1 MIIIPAI
8 DLRGGRCVRLTQGQ
22 ASAETVYSENP
33 VKIAKRWYDEG
44 AEMLHI
50 VNLDAAL
57 NKNDAENLKALQSIL
72 FEVNIPV
79 QFGGGVRSLDDVRAI
94 DELGATR
101 IVIGTT
107 AIENPLLLHQIID
120 EFGSTIVVGI
130 DARDGK
136 VALRGWEKLSN
147 IDAIDFAQ
155 KVAEMGIERIVY
167 TDIARDGMLSGI
179 NLDATREIAEAS
191 GLKVTASGGVA
202 SVDDIYALKD
212 LEPYGVDSVI
222 VGKALYEGVFT
233 LEEALD
239 AAESDDDEG
248 E

>member
-33 VKIAKRWYDEG
+33 VKVAKRWIEEG

-57 NKNDAENLKALQSIL
+57 NQDDTDNLRALENIL
-72 FEVNIPV
+72 YEINIPV
-79 QFGGGVRSLDDVRAI
+79 QFGGGVRTLDDVRRL

-107 AIENPLLLHQIID
+107 AIENPFLLSHIID

-136 VALRGWEKLSN
+136 VALRGWEKMSN
-147 IDAIDFAQ
+147 LDAKEFAV
-155 KVAEMGIERIVY
+155 KVADMGIERIVY

-179 NLDATREIAEAS
+179 NLDATRQIAEVS

-202 SVDDIYALKD
+202 SVDDIYALRD
-212 LEPYGVDSVI
+212 IEESGVDSVI
-222 VGKALYEGVFT
+222 IGKALYEGVFT
-233 LEEALD
+233 LEDALD
-239 AAESDDDEG
+239 AAGSNEDDD
-248 E
+248 

>member
-33 VKIAKRWYDEG
+33 VVVAKRWYDEG

-50 VNLDAAL
+50 VDLDAVL
-57 NKNDAENLKALQSIL
+57 NKDDTENLKTLERIL
-72 FEVNIPV
+72 YEVTIPV
-79 QFGGGVRSLDDVRAI
+79 QFGGGVRSLDDVRRL

-107 AIENPLLLHQIID
+107 AIENPVLLSHIVD

-147 IDAIDFAQ
+147 VNAVDFGQ
-155 KVAEMGIERIVY
+155 KIAEMGVERIVY
-167 TDIARDGMLSGI
+167 TDIARDGTLSGI
-179 NLDATREIAEAS
+179 NIEATREIAEAS

-202 SVDDIYALKD
+202 SLDNIYALKK
-212 LEPYGVDSVI
+212 LEQYGVDSVI
-222 VGKALYEGVFT
+222 IGKALYEGVFT

-239 AAESDDDEG
+239 AAEE
-248 E
+248 

>member
-22 ASAETVYSENP
+22 ATAETVYSQNP
-33 VKIAKRWYDEG
+33 VVVAKRWCDEG

-57 NKNDAENLKALQSIL
+57 SNDDERTLKALERIL
-72 FEVNIPV
+72 YEVNIPV
-79 QFGGGVRSLDDVRAI
+79 QFGGGVRSLDDVRRL

-107 AIENPLLLHQIID
+107 AIENPVLLSHIID

-136 VALRGWEKLSN
+136 VALRGWEKISN
-147 IDAIDFAQ
+147 IEAVDLAL
-155 KVAEMGIERIVY
+155 KVSEMGVERIVY
-167 TDIARDGMLSGI
+167 TDISRDGMLSGI
-179 NLDATREIAEAS
+179 NLEATRQIAETS
-191 GLKVTASGGVA
+191 GVKVTASGGVA
-202 SVDDIYALKD
+202 SLDDIYAVKE
-212 LEPYGVDSVI
+212 LEQYGVDSLI
-222 VGKALYEGVFT
+222 IGKALYEGVFT

-239 AAESDDDEG
+239 AADSG
-248 E
+248 EEE

>member
-22 ASAETVYSENP
+22 ASAETVYSESP
-33 VKIAKRWYDEG
+33 IVIAKRWYDEG

-57 NKNDAENLKALQSIL
+57 NKDDTENLKALERIL
-72 FEVNIPV
+72 YEVNIPV
-79 QFGGGVRSLDDVRAI
+79 QFGGGVRSLDDVRRL

-107 AIENPLLLHQIID
+107 AIENPVLLTHIVD
-120 EFGSTIVVGI
+120 EFGSTVVVGI
-130 DARDGK
+130 DAREGK

-147 IDAIDFAQ
+147 VNAIDFAQ
-155 KVAEMGIERIVY
+155 KIAEMGVERLVY

-179 NLDATREIAEAS
+179 NIEATKEIAEAS

-202 SVDDIYALKD
+202 SLDDIYALKE
-212 LEPYGVDSVI
+212 LEQYGVDSVI
-222 VGKALYEGVFT
+222 IGKALYEGVFT

-239 AAESDDDEG
+239 AAEE
-248 E
+248 

>member
-33 VKIAKRWYDEG
+33 VVIAKRWYDEG

-57 NKNDAENLKALQSIL
+57 NKDDTENLKALERIL
-72 FEVNIPV
+72 YEVNIPV
-79 QFGGGVRSLDDVRAI
+79 QFGGGVRTLDDVRRL

-107 AIENPLLLHQIID
+107 AIENPVLLTHIVD
-120 EFGSTIVVGI
+120 EFGSTVVVGI
-130 DARDGK
+130 DAREGK

-147 IDAIDFAQ
+147 VNAIDFAQ
-155 KVAEMGIERIVY
+155 KIAEMGVERLVY

-179 NLDATREIAEAS
+179 NIEATQEIAEAS

-202 SVDDIYALKD
+202 SLDDIYALKG
-212 LEPYGVDSVI
+212 LEQYGVDSVI
-222 VGKALYEGVFT
+222 IGKALYEGIFT

-239 AAESDDDEG
+239 AAEE
-248 E
+248 

>member
-33 VKIAKRWYDEG
+33 VVIAKRWYDEG

-57 NKNDAENLKALQSIL
+57 NADDTDNLKALERIL
-72 FEVNIPV
+72 YEVNIPV
-79 QFGGGVRSLDDVRAI
+79 QFGGGVRSVDDVRRL
-94 DELGATR
+94 DDLGATR

-107 AIENPLLLHQIID
+107 AIENPVLLSHIID

-147 IDAIDFAQ
+147 VNAVDFAQ
-155 KVAEMGIERIVY
+155 KVAEMGVERIVY
-167 TDIARDGMLSGI
+167 TDIVRDGTLSGI
-179 NLDATREIAEAS
+179 NIESTREIAEAS

-202 SVDDIYALKD
+202 SLDDICALKE
-212 LEPYGVDSVI
+212 LEGSGVDSVI
-222 VGKALYEGVFT
+222 IGKALYEGVFT

-239 AAESDDDEG
+239 AAEE
-248 E
+248 EAEE

>member
-8 DLRGGRCVRLTQGQ
+8 DLRGGRCVRLSQGQ

-33 VKIAKRWYDEG
+33 VKIAKQWYDEG
-44 AEMLHI
+44 AEMLHV

-57 NKNDAENLKALQSIL
+57 GKDDTDNLKALERIL
-72 FEVNIPV
+72 YEAPIPV
-79 QFGGGVRSLDDVRAI
+79 QFGGGVRTLDDVRRL

-107 AIENPLLLHQIID
+107 AIENPVLLSHIID
-120 EFGSTIVVGI
+120 EFGSTIVVGV

-147 IDAIDFAQ
+147 IDAVDFAQ
-155 KVAEMGIERIVY
+155 KIAGMGVERIVY
-167 TDIARDGMLSGI
+167 TDIARDGMMTGI
-179 NLDATREIAEAS
+179 NLDATREIAESS

-202 SVDDIYALKD
+202 SLDDIFALKD
-212 LEPYGVDSVI
+212 LEEFGVDSLI
-222 VGKALYEGVFT
+222 IGKALYEGVFT

-239 AAESDDDEG
+239 AAEEA
-248 E
+248 EE

>member
-8 DLRGGRCVRLTQGQ
+8 DLRGGRCVRLTQGL
-22 ASAETVYSENP
+22 ASAETVYAENP
-33 VKIAKRWYDEG
+33 VKVAKRWCDEG

-57 NKNDAENLKALQSIL
+57 NKDDRDNLKALERIL
-72 FEVNIPV
+72 MEVNVPV
-79 QFGGGVRSLDDVRAI
+79 QFGGGVRTLDDVRAI

-107 AIENPLLLHQIID
+107 AIENPILLNQIID

-147 IDAIDFAQ
+147 INAIDFAQ
-155 KVAEMGIERIVY
+155 KVAEMGVERIVY

-179 NLDATREIAEAS
+179 NIEATRAIAEAS
-191 GLKVTASGGVA
+191 GLHVTASGGVA
-202 SVDDIYALKD
+202 TLDDIYAVKE
-212 LEPYGVDSVI
+212 LEEYGVDSVI

-239 AAESDDDEG
+239 AAEE
-248 E
+248 

>member
-33 VKIAKRWYDEG
+33 VKIARRWLDEG

-57 NKNDAENLKALQSIL
+57 NHDDTENLRALENIL
-72 FEVNIPV
+72 YEINIPV
-79 QFGGGVRSLDDVRAI
+79 QFGGGVRTLDDVRRL

-107 AIENPLLLHQIID
+107 AIENPFLLSTIID

-147 IDAIDFAQ
+147 IDAVEFAA
-155 KVAEMGIERIVY
+155 KVADMGVERIVY
-167 TDIARDGMLSGI
+167 TDIARDGMLSGL
-179 NLDATREIAEAS
+179 NLEATRQIAEAS
-191 GLKVTASGGVA
+191 GLRVTASGGVA
-202 SVDDIYALKD
+202 SLDDIHALRDLKD
-212 LEPYGVDSVI
+212 CGVDSVI

-233 LEEALD
+233 LDEALE
-239 AAESDDDEG
+239 AAGSDED
-248 E
+248 